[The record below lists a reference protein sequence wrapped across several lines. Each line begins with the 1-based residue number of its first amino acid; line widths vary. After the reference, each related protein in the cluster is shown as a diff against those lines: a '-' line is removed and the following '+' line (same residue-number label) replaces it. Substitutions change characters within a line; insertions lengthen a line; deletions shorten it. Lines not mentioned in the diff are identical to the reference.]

1 MENGLCMARHPSGSR
16 TEGVKPDDAAS
27 ILALR
32 LLVARAANKDS
43 LAWWDDDSLTPHA
56 SFLLERLF
64 PMAPALAARNL
75 ALEAALARHQAACP
89 VGDGAVHLYRLEAD
103 NSDQLA
109 VRGIPLLTVPVPAD
123 PISSIDALRLNLL
136 AMLGKPVAYR
146 VVRRTETHG
155 LQIEIPPL
163 PAGGPPL
170 LHRARALAWAYVE
183 GKPNQPVFPFVVE

>member
-1 MENGLCMARHPSGSR
+1 MARRPPGSR
-16 TEGVKPDDAAS
+16 TEALSPGDATS

-43 LAWWDDDSLTPHA
+43 LVWWDDDSLTSHA

-89 VGDGAVHLYRLEAD
+89 VCDGAVHLYRLEAD

-109 VRGIPLLTVPVPAD
+109 VRGIPLLTVPVPDD
-123 PISSIDALRLNLL
+123 PISSTDALRLNLL

-146 VVRRTETHG
+146 VVRHTETQG
-155 LQIEIPPL
+155 LQIETPPS
-163 PAGGPPL
+163 PAGIPAL
-170 LHRARALAWAYVE
+170 LHRARALAWAYLE
-183 GKPNQPVFPFVVE
+183 GKPSQPVFPFVVE